1 MWGSTYQS
9 NLNRVIILQKEIIR
23 IASKVFFD
31 SHTDVLFKEQ
41 EILIF
46 SELYLYQIGKCMYL
60 FERDLIPNYFRHIF
74 TLASRLHSHY
84 IKNCNLFYIPP
95 CRTNIRNFSF
105 RVKETELKTK
115 VFNSLSPEIQNSESI
130 CLFGKIPSFLVK

>member
-46 SELYLYQIGKCMYL
+46 SELYLYQIGKCMYP
-60 FERDLIPNYFRHIF
+60 FERGLLPNYFRHMF
-74 TLASRLHSHY
+74 TLASQLHLHY
-84 IKNCNLFYIPP
+84 IKNCNLFYITP

-105 RVKETELKTK
+105 RFQGNRIE
-115 VFNSLSPEIQNSESI
+115 N
-130 CLFGKIPSFLVK
+130 